1 MTGQI
6 ILKGYLMDWTEGRKK
21 SFITSVLRSG
31 YRRWPPK
38 YETLKEAQSGKKE
51 NAKTKRIAMHYT
63 CNSCKENYP
72 AKEVQV
78 DHIEPVVDSKGFS
91 TWDLFI
97 ERLYCEKENLQ
108 VLCKSCHSEK
118 TLIEKKERSG
128 ASKKPKANRKR

>member
-1 MTGQI
+1 
-6 ILKGYLMDWTEGRKK
+6 MDWTEGRRK

-51 NAKTKRIAMHYT
+51 NVKTKRIAMHYK
-63 CNSCKENYP
+63 CNSCKEDFP

-91 TWDLFI
+91 ALQGLSRQENI
-97 ERLYCEKENLQ
+97 NRKEREIK
-108 VLCKSCHSEK
+108 CKS
-118 TLIEKKERSG
+118 
-128 ASKKPKANRKR
+128 KA

>member
-1 MTGQI
+1 
-6 ILKGYLMDWTEGRKK
+6 MDWTESRRK

-38 YETLKEAQSGKKE
+38 YETLKEAQTGKKE
-51 NAKTKRIAMHYT
+51 NVKTNRIAMHYK
-63 CNSCKENYP
+63 CNSCKEDFP

-78 DHIEPVVDSKGFS
+78 DHIETVVDSKGFI

-108 VLCKSCHSEK
+108 VLCKLCHNEK
-118 TLIEKKERSG
+118 TLTEKKERTS
-128 ASKKPKANRKR
+128 ASKKPKKIRK